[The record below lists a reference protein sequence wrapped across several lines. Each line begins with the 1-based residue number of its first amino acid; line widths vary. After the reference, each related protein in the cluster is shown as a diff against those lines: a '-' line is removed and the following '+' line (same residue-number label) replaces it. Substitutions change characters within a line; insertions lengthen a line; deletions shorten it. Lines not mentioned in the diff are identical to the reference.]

1 MTKEK
6 KKSKW
11 DTTGEG
17 WEEVVVTDSF
27 LRLRGLKKIGPNWY
41 RLINAP
47 VETKEDYLKNNKEN
61 Q

>member
-17 WEEVVVTDSF
+17 WEEVVA
-27 LRLRGLKKIGPNWY
+27 Y
-41 RLINAP
+41 
-47 VETKEDYLKNNKEN
+47 TKEDYLKNNKEN

>member
-17 WEEVVVTDSF
+17 WEDDVVTDSY
-27 LRLRGLKKIGPNWY
+27 LRVRGLKIIQIELTTKGARNSPLQKR
-41 RLINAP
+41 RL
-47 VETKEDYLKNNKEN
+47 
-61 Q
+61 